1 MSKYQSLRQ
10 WTYTMLDERSPA
22 VSALLVRWSLITVIV
37 ASVAVVVVG
46 SIPDI
51 RQTYAPWL
59 VRIDVFVVVVFLV
72 EYLLRLWSCVE
83 DPRYRHPVLGR
94 IRYLTTPMAVIDVLA
109 ILPSIVPFF
118 GYSLRTLRLAR
129 LLRLTRLLKLARYVQ
144 ALQLIRDVVVA
155 KRHPLASSVF
165 FIGFLLVLSS
175 AVMYDLESAVQP
187 DKFYSIPATM
197 WWAVMTITTVGYGD
211 VYPITVAGK
220 ILGAL
225 TAVLGL
231 GLFAIPTGILVS
243 GFAELVWKKPTPP
256 EPEHPTCPYCGR

>member
-1 MSKYQSLRQ
+1 
-10 WTYTMLDERSPA
+10 MLDERNPTMLA
-22 VSALLVRWSLITVIV
+22 VVTRWSLITIIVTSVGIVVI
-37 ASVAVVVVG
+37 G
-46 SIPDI
+46 SIPTV
-51 RQTYAPWL
+51 RVEYAEWL
-59 VRIDVFVVVVFLV
+59 IGVDLVVVLVFVA
-72 EYLLRLWSCVE
+72 EYLLRAWSCVE
-83 DPRYRHPVLGR
+83 DPRYRHPIVGR
-94 IRYLTTPMAVIDVLA
+94 LRYVSSPMAIVDLLA
-109 ILPSIVPFF
+109 ILPSVVPFF

-129 LLRLTRLLKLARYVQ
+129 LLRLTRLLKLTRYVQ
-144 ALQLIRDVVVA
+144 ALQLIRDVVIA

-175 AVMYDLESAVQP
+175 AVMYDLESAAQP

-220 ILGAL
+220 MLGAL

-243 GFAELVWKKPTPP
+243 GFAELVWKKPAPT
-256 EPEHPTCPYCGR
+256 ELEQPTCPYCGR